1 MIENQAEKLSRF
13 ASSVNLEVDEK
24 IQLIEKQALS
34 EKSELLEKTEDR
46 VLEEAF
52 LKIQKA
58 VRDTEGKYRRKIA
71 LKEQELRSE
80 TLKHREELSRK
91 IFEAVEEKI
100 INFTNSDKY
109 GSYLKKQLENESLD
123 DAVIRM
129 SEKDLQKYS
138 ETVKNITGCPLEA
151 DENIHLGGLMVLYKS
166 KGIIIDMTL
175 DSLFE
180 EHKDNFSAKYSFEQN
195 KS

>member
-24 IQLIEKQALS
+24 IQLIEKQALN

-52 LKIQKA
+52 FKIQKA
-58 VRDTEGKYRRKIA
+58 VRDIEGKYRRKNA
-71 LKEQELRSE
+71 LKEQSLRSE
-80 TLKHREELSRK
+80 ILKHREELSRK

-100 INFTNSDKY
+100 KKFTDSDRY
-109 GSYLKKQLENESLD
+109 EIFLKKQLENKNLD
-123 DAVIRM
+123 DAVIKM

-138 ETVKNITGCPLEA
+138 ETVKNIIKCPSEA
-151 DENIHLGGLMVLYKS
+151 DENIQLGGLTILYKS
-166 KGIIIDMTL
+166 KGIIEDMTF
-175 DSLFE
+175 DSLLE
-180 EHKDNFSAKYSFEQN
+180 EHKESFSAKYNFEPN